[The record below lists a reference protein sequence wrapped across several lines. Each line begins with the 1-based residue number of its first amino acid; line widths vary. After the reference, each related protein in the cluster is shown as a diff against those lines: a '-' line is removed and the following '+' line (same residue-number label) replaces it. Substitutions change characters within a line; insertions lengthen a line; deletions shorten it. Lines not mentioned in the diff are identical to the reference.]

1 MGVLISVFTVLFV
14 ILSILLVVLILLQSD
29 KSSGMGI
36 LGGSS
41 SSAFGSSTA
50 DVMTKITGY
59 MVAFFMLGAL
69 GLSVMESNRSSSLD
83 KKLLGDSSVSATVID
98 SKVNKEDK
106 KKEEKTENKKT
117 R

>member
-1 MGVLISVFTVLFV
+1 MGYLISISTVLFV
-14 ILSILLVVLILLQSD
+14 ILSILLVIMILLQSD

-59 MVAFFMLGAL
+59 MVAFFMIGAL
-69 GLSVMESNRSSSLD
+69 ALAVMESNKSTSAD
-83 KKLLGDSSVSATVID
+83 KDLLNENLNPANVID
-98 SKVNKEDK
+98 KNKTKKSISKDI
-106 KKEEKTENKKT
+106 KKESENVK
-117 R
+117 